1 MIKIIL
7 VIAISLLTSLTSTII
22 VASEGG
28 ENLVLQKAHNNL
40 KDSASLQRGAN
51 LYINYCQGCHSLQY
65 TRYSQLRDYLGIKLK
80 DEQDH
85 FGTPESIAL
94 SNKLIKENLNFVTD
108 KVTDPMISAMPK
120 KDAEKWFGVAPPDLS
135 LVTRVRGKDW
145 VYTYLKSFYKDE
157 TRPWGVNNVLFPN
170 VGMPHVLLPLE
181 GIKNKQLQL
190 QTKGEM
196 NLQQYDKAVTDLVNF
211 LEFIG
216 EPVKLKRQHMGVFVL
231 LFLSILTIFL
241 YLLKREYWKD
251 VH

>member
-7 VIAISLLTSLTSTII
+7 IMVVSILSFLTSTII
-22 VASEGG
+22 LASEEGQTIS
-28 ENLVLQKAHNNL
+28 LQKVHNNL
-40 KDSASLQRGAN
+40 QDSASLQRGAN

-80 DEQDH
+80 DEEDR
-85 FGTPESIAL
+85 FDTPESIAL

-108 KVTDPMISAMPK
+108 KVTDPMISSMPK

-157 TRPWGVNNVLFPN
+157 MRPWGVNNALFPN

-196 NLQQYDKAVTDLVNF
+196 NLEQYDKAVTDLVNF

-216 EPVKLKRQHMGVFVL
+216 EPIKVKRQHMGVFVL
-231 LFLSILTIFL
+231 LFLLILTIFL